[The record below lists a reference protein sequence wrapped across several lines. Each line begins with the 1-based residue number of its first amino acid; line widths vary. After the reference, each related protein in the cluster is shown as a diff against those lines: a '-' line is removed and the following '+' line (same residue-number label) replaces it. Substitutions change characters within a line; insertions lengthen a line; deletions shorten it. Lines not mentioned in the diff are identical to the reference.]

1 MADSDWEQVN
11 IRLQPER
18 KERWTSAV
26 SEDTTYENLTH
37 LIRLSVEKELKGE
50 HEAPAPPED
59 TGGKSEVSGEV
70 LTTLNRIERSV
81 ENMDD
86 RLSALEQES
95 EVENKTN
102 RVLRNAIFEI
112 LPAESELDGG
122 DDYGLTAKE
131 IGQTLG
137 VEPGEVRHT
146 IDRMQT
152 SQIQSEQLP
161 AQQGDPDDTELP
173 TVYYRRG

>member
-1 MADSDWEQVN
+1 MGDSDWEQVN

-50 HEAPAPPED
+50 HDVPASSESTAGEAD
-59 TGGKSEVSGEV
+59 TSGEV

-95 EVENKTN
+95 EAENKTN

-112 LPAESELDGG
+112 LPAESELEGG
-122 DDYGLTAKE
+122 NDYGMTAEE
-131 IGQTLG
+131 IAKTLG
-137 VEPGEVRHT
+137 VEPGEVSYV

-161 AQQGDPDDTELP
+161 SQQGDPDDAEQP